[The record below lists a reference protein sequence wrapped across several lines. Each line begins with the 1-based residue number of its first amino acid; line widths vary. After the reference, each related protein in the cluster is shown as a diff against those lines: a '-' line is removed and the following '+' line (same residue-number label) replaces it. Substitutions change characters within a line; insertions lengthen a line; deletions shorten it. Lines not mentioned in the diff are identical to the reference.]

1 MRLPPLIE
9 RSKEKDG
16 AWRRRRGGVPGGL
29 VQWLQAASLGSEA
42 LAATPDRA
50 AFWDRQR
57 RGANCQNRRVGPEY
71 WKAAAETGLEFVRLL
86 PDAWP
91 TRNRDF
97 LMGSADGFTALEERD
112 LAVLMRSLDEAE
124 AAGVKVVLAPISLPG
139 ARWKQLNGDVD
150 DARLWRDAA
159 FPAQAE
165 AFWRQLAGRLRG
177 HPAIVAYN
185 PLNEP
190 HPERAFGF
198 EEPGQEGFAEWRAKA
213 KGTPADLDA
222 FNRRMV
228 GAIRS
233 ADPDTPILLDG
244 GFYASPTGLSLLE
257 PIEAK
262 GILYAFHFYDPWE
275 YSTFRVNQGR
285 WSYPERM
292 PGPGGKAVRG
302 GEDAMRDRVA
312 PVVRWAGAHDI
323 PTSRIV
329 AAEFGVDRRV
339 GGAQAYLGD
348 LVRVLNEHGWHWAFY
363 SFRSDGDWTGLD
375 YELGTQKVDP
385 RIWDAGQRGEDPEKY
400 KRRHDNPLWQVL
412 KRELAGRR

>member
-1 MRLPPLIE
+1 VRRPAALCFLALRLAGEAIAAE
-9 RSKEKDG
+9 
-16 AWRRRRGGVPGGL
+16 PG
-29 VQWLQAASLGSEA
+29 A
-42 LAATPDRA
+42 LA
-50 AFWDRQR
+50 FWERQR
-57 RGANCQNRRVGPEY
+57 KGANCQNQRVGPEY
-71 WKAAAETGLEFVRLL
+71 WKAAADVGLEFVRLL

-97 LMGSADGFTALEERD
+97 LMGSADGFTALDERD
-112 LAVLMRSLDEAE
+112 LAVLVRALGDAH

-139 ARWKQLNGDVD
+139 ARWKQLNGGKD
-150 DARLWRDAA
+150 DGRLWRDAA
-159 FPAQAE
+159 FQGQAE

-177 HPAIVAYN
+177 HPAIAAYN

-198 EEPGQEGFAEWRAKA
+198 EAPGDEGFAEWHARA

-228 GAIRS
+228 AAIRS
-233 ADPDTPILLDG
+233 IDPDTPILLDG
-244 GFYASPTGLSLLE
+244 WFYASPAGLSLLE
-257 PIEAK
+257 PVEAE
-262 GILYAFHFYDPWE
+262 GILYSFHFYDPWE

-285 WSYPERM
+285 WSYPERL

-302 GEDAMRDRVA
+302 GADAMREQVA
-312 PVVRWAGAHDI
+312 PVLRWARARGI
-323 PTSRIV
+323 PASRIA

-339 GGAQAYLGD
+339 GGAQAYLEN

-363 SFRSDGDWTGLD
+363 AFRGDGDWTGLD
-375 YELGTQKVDP
+375 YEIGFDRVDP
-385 RIWDAGQRGEDPEKY
+385 RIWDAAKRGEDPERY

-412 KRELAGRR
+412 RRELAGRSPAP

>member
-1 MRLPPLIE
+1 M
-9 RSKEKDG
+9 
-16 AWRRRRGGVPGGL
+16 
-29 VQWLQAASLGSEA
+29 
-42 LAATPDRA
+42 
-50 AFWDRQR
+50 
-57 RGANCQNRRVGPEY
+57 
-71 WKAAAETGLEFVRLL
+71 
-86 PDAWP
+86 
-91 TRNRDF
+91 
-97 LMGSADGFTALEERD
+97 
-112 LAVLMRSLDEAE
+112 AVLVRSLDDAQ
-124 AAGVKVVLAPISLPG
+124 AAGVKVVLAPVSLPG

-159 FPAQAE
+159 FQAQAE

-177 HPAIVAYN
+177 HPAVAAYN

-198 EEPGQEGFAEWRAKA
+198 EEPGEEGFGAWRAKA

-228 GAIRS
+228 AAIRS

-244 GFYASPTGLSLLE
+244 WFYASPAGLSLLE

-285 WSYPERM
+285 WSYPERL
-292 PGPGGKAVRG
+292 PGPGGTAVRG
-302 GEDAMRDRVA
+302 GADAMRERVA
-312 PVVRWAGAHDI
+312 PVVALGARDTAV

-339 GGAQAYLGD
+339 GGAQPYLED

-375 YELGTQKVDP
+375 YELGTGEGRPAHLGRREARRGPREVQAPPRQPAVAGAQTRARRPPVGPPRHPPPAVGVPEMQK
-385 RIWDAGQRGEDPEKY
+385 ARGLAAPGLRKL
-400 KRRHDNPLWQVL
+400 RFA
-412 KRELAGRR
+412 ELAGERHVRRAGPLGALRDLELDLVALVEGTEALSADLGVVNENVRTTLVRQKTKTLGLVEPLDGAFDHERTAS

>member
-1 MRLPPLIE
+1 
-9 RSKEKDG
+9 
-16 AWRRRRGGVPGGL
+16 
-29 VQWLQAASLGSEA
+29 
-42 LAATPDRA
+42 
-50 AFWDRQR
+50 
-57 RGANCQNRRVGPEY
+57 
-71 WKAAAETGLEFVRLL
+71 
-86 PDAWP
+86 
-91 TRNRDF
+91 
-97 LMGSADGFTALEERD
+97 
-112 LAVLMRSLDEAE
+112 
-124 AAGVKVVLAPISLPG
+124 VVLAPISLPG
-139 ARWKQLNGDVD
+139 ARWKQQNGDRD
-150 DARLWRDAA
+150 DSRLWKDPRYQ
-159 FPAQAE
+159 AQAE
-165 AFWRQLAGRLRG
+165 AFWRQLASRLRG
-177 HPAIVAYN
+177 HPALVAFN

-198 EEPGQEGFAEWRAKA
+198 EEPDEKGFGGWLARAN
-213 KGTPADLDA
+213 GTPADLNA

-228 GAIRS
+228 AAIRR

-244 GFYASPTGLSLLE
+244 WFYASPSGLSLLD

-292 PGPGGKAVRG
+292 PGPGGKTVRG
-302 GEDAMRDRVA
+302 GADAMREGVA
-312 PVVRWAGAHDI
+312 PVVRWARAHGI

-339 GGAQAYLGD
+339 GGAQPYLED

-375 YELGTQKVDP
+375 YDLGTDKIDP
-385 RIWDAGQRGEDPEKY
+385 RIWDAQKRGENPERY

-412 KRELAGRR
+412 RRELAGRR

>member
-1 MRLPPLIE
+1 VLCFLAL
-9 RSKEKDG
+9 SLVG
-16 AWRRRRGGVPGGL
+16 A
-29 VQWLQAASLGSEA
+29 A
-42 LAATPDRA
+42 LAGEPDRP

-57 RGANCQNRRVGPEY
+57 KGGNCQNRRVDPEY
-71 WKAAAETGLEFVRLL
+71 WKAAADAGLEFVRLL

-91 TRNRDF
+91 TSNRDF
-97 LMGSADGFTALEERD
+97 LMGNADGFTALDEVD
-112 LAVLMRSLDEAE
+112 LAVLVRSLDEAH

-139 ARWKQLNGDVD
+139 ARWKQLNGDRD
-150 DARLWRDAA
+150 DSRLWKDPR
-159 FPAQAE
+159 FQTQAE

-190 HPERAFGF
+190 HPERALGF
-198 EEPGQEGFAEWRAKA
+198 EEPGDKGFAEWSAKA

-228 GAIRS
+228 AAVRS

-244 GFYASPTGLSLLE
+244 WFYASPSGLSLLE

-262 GILYAFHFYDPWE
+262 DILYAFHFYDPWE

-302 GEDAMRDRVA
+302 GADTMRERVA
-312 PVVRWAGAHDI
+312 PVARWALARGV
-323 PTSRIV
+323 PPSRIV

-339 GGAQAYLGD
+339 GGAQPYLDD

-375 YELGTQKVDP
+375 YELGTEKVDP
-385 RIWDAGQRGEDPEKY
+385 RIWDAEQRGEDPEKY

-412 KRELAGRR
+412 RRELTGHR